1 MRVMRQAAR
10 SLLAAAVGAA
20 VARGG
25 LRAANGLAH
34 GKAADDGVGVGVGKA
49 GAGFKAGVLDVSR
62 WDRTNHR
69 GEPVTLLEGPIF
81 AVAAAA
87 GVLAAPGLPGRLRAA
102 GVTAAVGAGA
112 FGVYD
117 DLCGNADRRG
127 IKGHLT
133 ALTHGEVTTGGV
145 KVVGIGAVGVL
156 GGCLVRRGG
165 GVMDKALAAVVIAG
179 AANAVNLL
187 DLRPGRAIKGAA
199 LAAAP
204 GMLRRAAAEG
214 GVVGTSASAGGT
226 SVRGGRRLT
235 AAAVGGASAVAGGTS
250 AGGGRRLA
258 SAVEGVSVHSGRRV
272 ASAVGGVSA
281 HSGRR
286 VASTVVGNSSA
297 GSARRLTTSVVGGA
311 PLSGAANTLVAVG
324 LGAAAALLPED
335 LGERAMLGDA
345 GANALGALLGVAA
358 AAGARSTAA
367 LAWRA
372 AALTAVTLASEK
384 VSFTKVIAGCPPLNA
399 VDMWGRR
406 PAAVPHVPAQPAGTA
421 ETTSAAGAAG
431 TTRPAGPAGTAEIA
445 EVAGAAP
452 HQSPEHLEHLDHTVH
467 PECSENSDRPEQS
480 DCPAHS
486 EKPEQ
491 SDYPAHSEHP
501 AHPTATSADGPA
513 GTGQE
518 PDPRG

>member
-1 MRVMRQAAR
+1 MRQAAR
-10 SLLAAAVGAA
+10 SLFAAAVGAA

-25 LRAANGLAH
+25 LRAANGHAH
-34 GKAADDGVGVGVGKA
+34 GKAGDDGVDVGKSDAGKADEGDVAASKADVIKA
-49 GAGFKAGVLDVSR
+49 GADKAGAFDASR

-81 AVAAAA
+81 AAAAA
-87 GVLAAPGLPGRLRAA
+87 VGVLTAPGLPARLRAA
-102 GVTAAVGAGA
+102 GVTAVVGAGA

-165 GVMDKALAAVVIAG
+165 GALDKALAAVVIAG

-204 GMLRRAAAEG
+204 GMLRRAAAG
-214 GVVGTSASAGGT
+214 AGAGRT
-226 SVRGGRRLT
+226 SVM
-235 AAAVGGASAVAGGTS
+235 AGGASF
-250 AGGGRRLA
+250 R
-258 SAVEGVSVHSGRRV
+258 
-272 ASAVGGVSA
+272 
-281 HSGRR
+281 
-286 VASTVVGNSSA
+286 
-297 GSARRLTTSVVGGA
+297 GGA
-311 PLSGAANTLVAVG
+311 NILAAAG

-358 AAGARSTAA
+358 AAGARSTAG

-406 PAAVPHVPAQPAGTA
+406 PSAASRVPAPPAGTGEPTGTAEDSGAA
-421 ETTSAAGAAG
+421 ETSETAGTAGAAGSSGTAGIAGAAG
-431 TTRPAGPAGTAEIA
+431 TAT
-445 EVAGAAP
+445 
-452 HQSPEHLEHLDHTVH
+452 HQSPEHLARPDHTVHPDRTVHDGHTDHTVHLDHAVHFEHTVHLDHTVH
-467 PECSENSDRPEQS
+467 SDHTVYPGHDVYTDHTVHLDHDVHDECAD
-480 DCPAHS
+480 
-486 EKPEQ
+486 KPDQ
-491 SDYPAHSEHP
+491 SDYPAHSANSTHS